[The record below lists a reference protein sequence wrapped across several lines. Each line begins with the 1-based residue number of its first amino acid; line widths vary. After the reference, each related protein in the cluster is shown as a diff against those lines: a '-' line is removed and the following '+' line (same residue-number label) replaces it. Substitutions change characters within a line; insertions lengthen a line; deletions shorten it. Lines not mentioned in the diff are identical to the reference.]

1 MKKVIT
7 YGTFDLFHQGHYNI
21 IKRAR
26 EYGDYLIVGV
36 TSESYDIERGKL
48 SVHDSLLT
56 RIENVKKTGLVDE
69 VIVEEYLGQKTR
81 DIIQYGIDTLVIG
94 SDWIGKFD
102 HLKQYCNVVY
112 LERTKNISSTQ
123 LREKSNEI
131 CKFGIITDN
140 ADDFGVVKETKY
152 VSGIHIERV
161 YSDDIDIAEEFCNKY
176 ELNAYGNDFDQFVRD
191 LGIVYIKSDVSK
203 RYDYIK
209 KCIEKGLHIICD
221 FPFSYDSE
229 KCQELNL
236 LAKEKK
242 VALMENIVM
251 VYLRAFTQ
259 FLWIARCGEV
269 GKILSINI
277 GMSSD
282 YFRYEKSLEEMSV
295 LAITAVTKLLGTE
308 AKHIS
313 KNIVKGDN
321 EDEGEYCSIFFC
333 YENSVAMVEIGKKV
347 DLHNHL
353 TIVGT
358 EGSIVL
364 EDDWWNT
371 GYFKVR
377 KKGVKKVDRRS
388 FNFEGTGFRYIIQE
402 LQIMLRDKRY
412 ECNRLT
418 DTEGEAI
425 LKVMNQLSD

>member
-21 IKRAR
+21 IKRAK

-81 DIIQYGIDTLVIG
+81 DIIQYNIDTLVVG

-102 HLKQYCNVVY
+102 HLRQYCNVVY

-131 CKFGIITDN
+131 CKFGVITDN
-140 ADDFGVVKETKY
+140 TDDLGVVKETKY

-161 YSDDIDIAEEFCNKY
+161 YSDDIAVAEEFCNKY
-176 ELNAYGNDFDQFVRD
+176 ELNSYSNDFDKFVDD
-191 LGIVYIKSDVSK
+191 LGIVYIKSSIEK

-221 FPFSYDSE
+221 FPFSYDNE
-229 KCQELNL
+229 KCQELNR
-236 LAKEKK
+236 LAKEKN
-242 VALMENIVM
+242 VALMENIVS

-269 GKILSINI
+269 GKVLSVNI

-282 YFRYEKSLEEMSV
+282 FFKYEKTLDEMSV
-295 LAITAVTKLLGTE
+295 LAITAVIKLLGTD
-308 AKHIS
+308 AKYVS
-313 KNIVKGDN
+313 KNIIPGDK
-321 EDEGEYCSIFFC
+321 DDTEYCSLFFR
-333 YENSVAMVEIGKKV
+333 YDNSVARIEIGKNV

-353 TIVGT
+353 TVIGT
-358 EGSIVL
+358 NGSIVV

-371 GYFKVR
+371 GYFKVM

-388 FNFEGTGFRYIIQE
+388 FNFEGTGFRYLIQE

-418 DTEGEAI
+418 DSEGEAI
-425 LKVMNQLSD
+425 LKVFNQLDD

>member
-21 IKRAR
+21 IKRAKA
-26 EYGDYLIVGV
+26 YGDYLIVGV

-56 RIENVKKTGLVDE
+56 RIENVKATGLVDE

-81 DIIQYGIDTLVIG
+81 DVIQYGIDTLVIG

-131 CKFGIITDN
+131 CRFGVITDD
-140 ADDFGVVKETKY
+140 ADDVGVVKETKY

-161 YSDDIDIAEEFCNKY
+161 FSDDIDIAEEFCNKY
-176 ELNAYGNDFDQFVRD
+176 ELDSYSNDFDEFVKD

-209 KCIEKGLHIICD
+209 NCIDKGLHIICD
-221 FPFSYDSE
+221 FPFSYDIE
-229 KCQELNL
+229 KCRELNQ
-236 LAKEKK
+236 LAKEKN
-242 VALMENIVM
+242 VALMENIVS

-259 FLWIARCGEV
+259 FLWIARSNEI
-269 GKILSINI
+269 GKILSVNI

-282 YFRYEKSLEEMSV
+282 YFPYGKTLEDMSV
-295 LAITAVTKLLGTE
+295 IAITAVIKLLGTDYKYLSKHNVYPDDGIE
-308 AKHIS
+308 FSSLSFRYDNCVARAQIAK
-313 KNIVKGDN
+313 G
-321 EDEGEYCSIFFC
+321 
-333 YENSVAMVEIGKKV
+333 A

-353 TIVGT
+353 TIFGT

-371 GYFKVR
+371 GYFKVI

-388 FNFEGTGFRYIIQE
+388 FNFEGTGFRYVIQE

-418 DTEGEAI
+418 DAEGEAI
-425 LKVMNQLSD
+425 LTVMNKEAE

>member
-56 RIENVKKTGLVDE
+56 RIENVRNTGLVDE
-69 VIVEEYLGQKTR
+69 IIVEEYLGQKTR
-81 DIIQYGIDTLVIG
+81 DIIQYGIDTLVVG
-94 SDWIGKFD
+94 SDWRGKFD

-140 ADDFGVVKETKY
+140 EDDAGVVRETKY

-161 YSDDIDIAEEFCNKY
+161 FSEDLDIAEKFCNEY
-176 ELNAYGNDFDQFVRD
+176 ELNSYGNDFEKFAED
-191 LGIVYIKSDVSK
+191 LGIVYVKTDVEN
-203 RYDYIK
+203 RYK
-209 KCIEKGLHIICD
+209 FVKQCIEKGIHVICD
-221 FPFSYDSE
+221 FPFSYDDT
-229 KCQELNL
+229 KNKELKK
-236 LAKEKK
+236 LAKEKN
-242 VALMENIVM
+242 VVLMENIIS

-259 FLWIARCGEV
+259 FLWIARSNEV
-269 GKILSINI
+269 GKVLSVNI
-277 GMSSD
+277 SMSSD
-282 YFRYEKSLEEMSV
+282 YFKYDKTIEEMSV
-295 LAITAVTKLLGTE
+295 LAITAVIKLLGTDS
-308 AKHIS
+308 KYIS
-313 KNIVKGDN
+313 KNLI
-321 EDEGEYCSIFFC
+321 EGSAENQDYCSLFFR
-333 YENSVAMVEIGKKV
+333 YDNSVARIEIGRNVELKNRLV
-347 DLHNHL
+347 V
-353 TIVGT
+353 IGT
-358 EGSIVL
+358 EGSIIL
-364 EDDWWNT
+364 DDDWWNT
-371 GYFKVR
+371 GYFKVKR
-377 KKGVKKVDRRS
+377 TGVKKVERKS

-412 ECNRLT
+412 ECNKLT
-418 DTEGEAI
+418 EKESEAI
-425 LKVMNQLSD
+425 LNVLNQISD

>member
-140 ADDFGVVKETKY
+140 ADDSGVVKETKY

-221 FPFSYDSE
+221 FPFSYDNE

-295 LAITAVTKLLGTE
+295 LAITAVTKLLGTD